1 MVVWKKLCVCVA
13 SLAMFAAPASAQE
26 KALRTVVVAM
36 GHQSISVGEEIYL
49 YAVPKQLG
57 FFKEE
62 GLDVRF
68 EPTSGSGAAVQLVV
82 GGRAD
87 MGQSN
92 STTVFN
98 AIQKGA
104 DIRLVY
110 NITPRYASG
119 LAVLE
124 NSPIKKP
131 ADLAGKL
138 VGVVSLSTGRLPEAQ
153 AMVAAAGLR
162 QDDVKYVAVGT
173 GAQAATALS
182 SNQVQALYL
191 WDNAYAAIE
200 AQGVDLRVIRDVFPG
215 VKGMLDSLQFSSE
228 AFLKKDPDAVGG
240 FGRAAAKGLLFTIEN
255 PEAALELFY
264 REYPDVRAKSD
275 ATRQNDLEILKRV
288 LITQEFRNTST
299 KQFGYFP
306 AENVNFSLKFMTD
319 AGQVQPGVQPN
330 RTYTNDFVSRAND
343 FDLESV
349 VKFAKGYRPQ

>member
-1 MVVWKKLCVCVA
+1 MSALKKLCLYAAAVA
-13 SLAMFAAPASAQE
+13 LFSGPSLSQE
-26 KALRTVVVAM
+26 KPVRPVTVAM
-36 GHQSISVGEEIYL
+36 GHQSISVGEELYL

-57 FFKEE
+57 YFRDE
-62 GLDVRF
+62 GLDVKF

-124 NSPIKKP
+124 NSPIKTP

-138 VGVVSLSTGRLPEAQ
+138 VGVVSLATGRLPEAQ
-153 AMVAAAGLR
+153 AMVAAAGLKPE
-162 QDDVKYVAVGT
+162 DVKYVAVGT

-182 SNQVQALYL
+182 SGQVQALYL

-215 VKGMLDSLQFSSE
+215 VEGMLDSLQFSSE
-228 AFLKKDPDAVGG
+228 AFLKKDPEAVAG

-264 REYPDVRAKSD
+264 REYPDVRAKTD
-275 ATRQNDLEILKRV
+275 AAKQTDLEILKRI
-288 LITQEFRNTST
+288 LITQEFRNTAT
-299 KQFGYFP
+299 MQFGYFP
-306 AENVNFSLKFMTD
+306 PENVKFSLKFMTD
-319 AGQVQPGVQPN
+319 AGQVQPGVQPE
-330 RTYTNDFVSRAND
+330 RTYTNDFIAGAND
-343 FDLESV
+343 FDVEAV
-349 VKFAKGYRPQ
+349 INFAKGYQPQ